1 MQSITVTGRLGR
13 DPQQHQSSNGGEPFA
28 TFTMA
33 SNSRIKGVDK
43 TTWYDVLVSLNK
55 RTSGM
60 IQYLKKGSSVIVIGE
75 LDVSTYDA
83 NDGTRV
89 RLSINCEHIEFNG
102 GDGSGVNKTNNTQQN
117 ASESPTDVQA
127 ETAPVKTAAKSAKK
141 ATSDAPED
149 IPMTSTKPAKKTAAA
164 PVEPAENDNGGDD
177 DELPF

>member
-1 MQSITVTGRLGR
+1 MQSITVTGRLVR
-13 DPQQHQSSNGGEPFA
+13 DTQQHQSSNGGEPFA

-117 ASESPTDVQA
+117 TSESPTDVQA
-127 ETAPVKTAAKSAKK
+127 KTTSKSAKK

-149 IPMTSTKPAKKTAAA
+149 IPMTSTKPAKKTDAV

>member
-43 TTWYDVLVSLNK
+43 TTWQDVLVSLNK

-117 ASESPTDVQA
+117 TSESPTDVQA
-127 ETAPVKTAAKSAKK
+127 KTTSKSAKK

-149 IPMTSTKPAKKTAAA
+149 IPMTSTKPAKKTDAV